1 MSNYNFVSTLDGLN
15 NINADDVNSDN
26 ITTDYLTVNINSSVP
41 LVTPHTANT
50 NQIASCAFVQN
61 AFINNLL
68 DYAKLNPS
76 PSQTFTGSNIFPT
89 QTKTDNSTLVAT
101 TAYVKNNLL
110 DYVTLAS
117 VQTITGNKILNGTT
131 TLNNLFVSNYVDL
144 TLTTYENQFY
154 GDIYGYRGVVCQ
166 NGFYVKNSPGAGATT
181 YALIDSTGN
190 ISTTSNI
197 SAQSITLPNNSIS
210 DSYLS
215 SNVVLKNGTN
225 NMTGTNNFN
234 TLTNTCLTQT
244 TGTNNTTLANTAF
257 VQNSLTNSLTEYV
270 KLNNGGSNQT
280 LSGTGQTII
289 NSPTTFNDTVILNN
303 STSLNNTITIYD
315 GTNATQ
321 FDQNGVNLTVY
332 STGGIKMGSSFA
344 DNIVCSSNRAY
355 LQGSVGNTID
365 MNGTQATIGGSSV
378 PKITTQPA
386 SGSNTNEIATTQWSK
401 TQLSGY
407 AVLNGSNTFTGGVNF
422 NAGFVQNDIGGTG
435 TSTSQYQTGV
445 TYSITNNYNNGS
457 IRLNTRNASGVRQ
470 DGVYALN
477 GNRAG
482 LQGDLNN
489 TLEIEG
495 TICTV
500 NCGTIKFNAPLRCN
514 YYNITTVPTKTNYD
528 IGYIWSIP
536 GSSFTNW
543 ISYTT
548 PNNIY
553 TLVWDGSG
561 DKTLGVWQVDIVLCT
576 ECTAS
581 PNSNLIWT
589 TVNATSGDLTNT
601 CTQAFD
607 ASLFGTTGVQI
618 MRLSFVLNVTVIPS
632 TYYLNYKRVAG
643 IGSGLVANTTNS
655 KITFTR
661 IS

>member
-1 MSNYNFVSTLDGLN
+1 MSNYNFSVTLDGLN
-15 NINADDVNSDN
+15 NINANDIDTDN
-26 ITTDYLTVNINSSVP
+26 IVTDYLTVNKNSSVP
-41 LVTPHTANT
+41 LVTPYTTNS
-50 NQIASCAFVQN
+50 NQIASCAFVQD
-61 AFINNLL
+61 AFTNNLL
-68 DYAKLNPS
+68 SYAKLNPS

-110 DYVTLAS
+110 DYVTLNTD
-117 VQTITGNKILNGTT
+117 QTITANKTFNGNM

-144 TLTTYENQFY
+144 TLTTYENQFK

-166 NGFYVKNSPGAGATT
+166 NGFYVKSSPGAGATT

-257 VQNSLTNSLTEYV
+257 VQNSLTNSLTGYV

-280 LSGTGQTII
+280 LTGTGQTII
-289 NSPTTFNDTVILNN
+289 NTPTTFNDTVILNQ
-303 STSLNNTITIYD
+303 STSINNTITFYD

-321 FDQNGVNLTVY
+321 FDQNGVNLTIY
-332 STGGIKMGSSFA
+332 SSSGGIKLGSGFL

-378 PKITTQPA
+378 PKITTQPLA
-386 SGSNTNEIATTQWSK
+386 ASNTNEIATTQWSK

-407 AVLNGSNTFTGGVNF
+407 AQLNATQQFNGINTFTNVAPFTPIVIKNTVSSNSGGF
-422 NAGFVQNDIGGTG
+422 LISGTG
-435 TSTSQYQTGV
+435 SYNGINNPGDFSVVGFGPTADTGV
-445 TYSITNNYNNGS
+445 LTLTTWANSFCGIRIDKDTIT
-457 IRLNTRNASGVRQ
+457 
-470 DGVYALN
+470 
-477 GNRAG
+477 
-482 LQGDLNN
+482 
-489 TLEIEG
+489 
-495 TICTV
+495 
-500 NCGTIKFNAPLRCN
+500 FNAPLKCN
-514 YYNITTVPTKTNYD
+514 YYNIPTVPTKTNYD

-543 ISYTT
+543 SSYTT

-561 DKTLGVWQVDIVLCT
+561 DKTLGVWRVDISIVT
-576 ECTAS
+576 DNTAAS
-581 PNSNLIWT
+581 MQAGLNFNVGGPTYFNVNTRSTWT
-589 TVNATSGDLTNT
+589 TAVGLFNSVI
-601 CTQAFD
+601 TQ
-607 ASLFGTTGVQI
+607 I
-618 MRLSFVLNVTVIPS
+618 
-632 TYYLNYKRVAG
+632 
-643 IGSGLVANTTNS
+643 
-655 KITFTR
+655 
-661 IS
+661 